1 MVSTAEEKISRAAQ
15 ILKSSRHVLAFT
27 GAGISVE
34 SGIPPFR
41 GPGGLY
47 ERVSPT
53 IFDIN
58 YFLDEPEACWKLL
71 IEHVLWPLL
80 SAEPNPAHL
89 VLARLEKAGIIKA
102 VITQNIDAL
111 HKKAGS
117 EKVIEF
123 HGTAD
128 LMECLRCHTYFPPE
142 KILPESFLTL
152 TEKIRQKKSAAPA
165 EEIKAFFE
173 TFQVP
178 RCPKCRG
185 LIKPAIVFFGE
196 RIPEQA
202 LSESFQQANQADCLL
217 IVGTSG
223 VVYPAA
229 MIPQIARANQAQ
241 IIEINTE
248 PSEYTDSLSSIFIQ
262 SPASVA
268 LMAMERAISL
278 GGQPREKS

>member
-1 MVSTAEEKISRAAQ
+1 MEES
-15 ILKSSRHVLAFT
+15 ILKAAEIIRSAKYAIAFT

-47 ERVSPT
+47 ERVSPA

-58 YFLDEPEACWKLL
+58 YFLDEPEACWKMLL
-71 IEHVLWPLL
+71 KYVLWPLL
-80 SAEPNPAHL
+80 SAEPNPAHS
-89 VLARLEKAGIIKA
+89 VLARLEKAGRLKA

-117 EKVIEF
+117 RKVIEF

-128 LMECLRCHTYFPPE
+128 LMECLKCHSLFEPE
-142 KILPESFLTL
+142 KIFPESFFVL
-152 TEKIRQKKSAAPA
+152 TEKIRQKKLADLDG
-165 EEIKAFFE
+165 EMNAFLE
-173 TFQVP
+173 NFQIP

-196 RIPEQA
+196 RIPEAA
-202 LSESFQQANQADCLL
+202 LSESFKLANQADCLI

-229 MIPQIARANQAQ
+229 MIPQIARANQAR
-241 IIEINTE
+241 IIEINPE
-248 PSEYTDSLSSIFIQ
+248 PSEYTDSVSTVYLRL
-262 SPASVA
+262 PASTA
-268 LMAMERAISL
+268 LLKIEETLSK
-278 GGQPREKS
+278 QQT

>member
-1 MVSTAEEKISRAAQ
+1 MNPTSEEKISRAVQ
-15 ILKSSRHVLAFT
+15 IIKSCRHVIAFT
-27 GAGISVE
+27 GAGISVK

-47 ERVSPT
+47 ERVSPS

-58 YFLDEPEACWKLL
+58 YFLDEPEACWKMLL
-71 IEHVLWPLL
+71 EHVLWPLL
-80 SAEPNPAHL
+80 SAEPNRAHV
-89 VLARLEKAGIIKA
+89 VLARLEKAGLLKA

-117 EKVIEF
+117 QKVIEF

-128 LMECLRCHTYFPPE
+128 LMECLRCHSYFEPE
-142 KILPESFLTL
+142 KIFSESFFVL
-152 TEKIRQKKSAAPA
+152 TEKIRQKKTPKISG
-165 EEIKAFFE
+165 EMKTYLEN
-173 TFQVP
+173 FQVP

-196 RIPEQA
+196 RIPESA
-202 LSESFQQANQADCLL
+202 LSESFKLANEADCLI

-223 VVYPAA
+223 AVYPAA
-229 MIPQIARANQAQ
+229 LIPQIARANQAK

-248 PSEYTDSLSSIFIQ
+248 PSEYSDSISTVFIQ
-262 SPASVA
+262 LPASAA
-268 LMAMERAISL
+268 LSQIEEALEL
-278 GGQPREKS
+278 G